1 MSRSPLGVATLL
13 LVPLLGACSAPPTAP
28 PAYTESG
35 DGLPGPKIWS
45 EAVIPF
51 DANGDRLID
60 LLFVNANGWRRPG
73 DMGAPSTDPLAPTL
87 LINRSEVHGAP
98 RFSDETSAFFPKDL
112 LIHGKNAAVC
122 DVDGD
127 GHNDIAFAVAFGAQQ
142 RLLMWDPDTKR
153 FVDGTERLPKLILN
167 SNGVGWGDLDDDGD
181 PDLVWV
187 DSGPRSDR
195 APGGKA
201 RMLLNDGT
209 GRFTEA
215 SEERFPAIEKIS
227 GQNAEVVDIDGDL
240 DLDVIVDG
248 KSPVTQLYIN
258 DGHAN
263 FRLDTTSIPEGERGC
278 RTYDV
283 DWADLDGD
291 GDLDGVFMN
300 FVGPQRRKLAN
311 VVLANRLT
319 ETGTL
324 SFELVK
330 DAFVGRNL
338 EDENDFALVDADDDG
353 DLDVVVA
360 VLTSPPCEEKLFI
373 NQGDIKPGFLV
384 ELEAAFPVRHDGSLD
399 ITMVDVDGDG
409 RYDAVTAQ
417 GESSRR
423 EDFRNRLYLATG
435 PTDTT
440 PPAISRVTS
449 REGPA
454 RPGKPVPIRAW
465 IQDAT
470 VDDGNTFVAAHLH
483 WTITD
488 ANGETRGTSPMAH
501 VGGCIHR
508 AALPPATAGATF
520 VYRVTARDPYG
531 NKSASADRTLA
542 VR

>member
-1 MSRSPLGVATLL
+1 MCLPPPRAAAPLLIL
-13 LVPLLGACSAPPTAP
+13 FLGACSAAP
-28 PAYTESG
+28 PGYTELG

-51 DANGDRLID
+51 DANGDARID

-73 DMGAPSTDPLAPTL
+73 DMGASSTDPLSPTL
-87 LINRSEVHGAP
+87 LINRGNGAGGP
-98 RFSDETSAFFPKDL
+98 MFEDRTAHLLPSNL

-122 DVDGD
+122 DVNGD
-127 GHNDIAFAVAFGAQQ
+127 GHNDIAFAVAFGARQ
-142 RLLMWDPDTKR
+142 RLLLWDPTAAR
-153 FVDGTERLPKLILN
+153 FVDASDRLPNFVIN

-201 RMLLNDGT
+201 RMLFNDGN

-215 SEERFPAIEKIS
+215 SVAQFPSIEKIS
-227 GQNAEVVDIDGDL
+227 GQNAEIVDIDGDL

-258 DGHAN
+258 DGNAN
-263 FRLDTTSIPEGERGC
+263 FTLDTSTIPEGERGC

-311 VVLANRLT
+311 VVIANRLI
-319 ETGTL
+319 ETGRL
-324 SFELVK
+324 SFELVR
-330 DAFVGRNL
+330 DAFAGRNL

-373 NQGDIKPGFLV
+373 NSGVIGPGFLV
-384 ELEAAFPVRHDGSLD
+384 ELTGAFPVRHDGSLD
-399 ITMVDVDGDG
+399 MTMVDVDGDG

-417 GESSRR
+417 GESNRH
-423 EDFRNRLYLATG
+423 EDFRNRVYLGTG
-435 PTDTT
+435 PADST
-440 PPAISRVTS
+440 PPNILRVTS
-449 REGPA
+449 LGSPA
-454 RPGKPVPIRAW
+454 PAGTSASIRAW

-470 VDDGNTFVAAHLH
+470 VDDGNTFVAARLH
-483 WTITD
+483 WTVER
-488 ANGETRGTSPMAH
+488 AGQQTRGSAPMPH
-501 VGGCIHR
+501 IGGCLHR
-508 AALPPATAGATF
+508 AVLPAAPKGATITYH
-520 VYRVTARDPYG
+520 VSAADRYG
-531 NKSASADRTLA
+531 NESVSSERAIA
-542 VR
+542 VN